1 MPNLPLMLT
10 RLILLAI
17 VFASP
22 LAAAPAHVVLMIG
35 EDEYKTWETL
45 PAYADSTLRPAGLRT
60 TVIHASKENKNDF
73 PGLVAAVRDA
83 DLLLVS
89 VRRRTPLKEQLAA
102 VRAHF
107 AAGKPIVGIR
117 TASHGFSPLPREN
130 ITDPKLGMWTT
141 FDADVL
147 GGNYQG
153 HHRGPGTTTVE
164 LAPGAAANHPIFTGV
179 AIAALATPNTL
190 YKNTPLAKDATALL
204 VGTFAPHPSE
214 PIAWIRRAGPKQ
226 ARVFYTSL
234 GGAEDFAN
242 ADFRRFLLNGIAWS
256 LGR

>member
-1 MPNLPLMLT
+1 MLT
-10 RLILLAI
+10 RLLPAALL
-17 VFASP
+17 FAAS
-22 LAAAPAHVVLMIG
+22 LAAAPAHLVLMIG

-45 PAYADSTLRPAGLRT
+45 PAFAAQDLKAAGHRV

-73 PGLVAAVRDA
+73 PGLVAALRDA

-89 VRRRTPLKEQLAA
+89 VRRRTPLKEQLDA

-107 AAGKPIVGIR
+107 AAGKPVVGIR
-117 TASHGFSPLPREN
+117 TASHAFSPLPRET
-130 ITDPKLGMWTT
+130 ISDPKLGMWTT

-153 HHRGPGTTTVE
+153 HHRGPGTTHVA
-164 LAPGAAANHPIFTGV
+164 LAPGAAASHAILKGV
-179 AIAALATPNTL
+179 DIAALATPNTL

-204 VGTFAPHPSE
+204 VGTFAQHPSE
-214 PIAWIRRAGPKQ
+214 PIAWTRRAGPRQ

-234 GGAEDFAN
+234 GGAEDFAKPE
-242 ADFRRFLLNGIAWS
+242 FRRFLLNGIAWS